1 MPPYKPGNL
10 DQRIRILRQ
19 TQTPD
24 GSGGFDVT
32 TAEVY
37 SLAAKVRVKGGA
49 EVFKYEKVEAPQ
61 IYVFTVRQGASLVVK
76 QTDII
81 EWLGNQFNIRS
92 PLIKNPRHMY
102 LDIEAETGVAL

>member
-1 MPPYKPGNL
+1 
-10 DQRIRILRQ
+10 
-19 TQTPD
+19 
-24 GSGGFDVT
+24 
-32 TAEVY
+32 
-37 SLAAKVRVKGGA
+37 
-49 EVFKYEKVEAPQ
+49 
-61 IYVFTVRQGASLVVK
+61 VVK